1 MRVTISHKKPKQEVV
16 KIVEQNTNEML
27 KSLASGPVQVV
38 DLQRTWTGDVM
49 DFSFRGAAGF
59 INVPIKGRIEVTDAE
74 VIVEADLGVLG
85 KLIPEEK
92 LQASVEGK
100 VRGYLA

>member
-38 DLQRTWTGDVM
+38 DLQRAWNGDVM
-49 DFSFRGAAGF
+49 DFSFRGSAGF

-92 LQASVEGK
+92 LQATVEGK